1 MRASEWDKHF
11 EDCMMVSAKAQEDL
25 ANVEA
30 SIGDLVPKGGEKKST
45 MRKTWEFELCLI
57 TAKIVDELEA
67 AGCFPKGKGRPLGN
81 ETTPR
86 PEVNKAVVFKD
97 FFACGLRFP
106 LVHFLRSVLE
116 SFNVQL
122 HHLTPNG
129 ILYLTKISWSC
140 ESYGSEPYL
149 DTFCAYYELQR
160 QPKKIKIGNNFLEA
174 QFGHGTGFM

>member
-1 MRASEWDKHF
+1 
-11 EDCMMVSAKAQEDL
+11 
-25 ANVEA
+25 
-30 SIGDLVPKGGEKKST
+30 
-45 MRKTWEFELCLI
+45 MRKTWEFGPSLI
-57 TAKIVDELEA
+57 MAKIVDELEA

-86 PEVNKAVVFKD
+86 PEVNEAIVFKD

-106 LVHFLRSVLE
+106 PVPFLCSVLE

-122 HHLTPNG
+122 HHLTLNG
-129 ILYLTKISWSC
+129 ILCLSKFCWAC
-140 ESYGSEPYL
+140 ESYCSEPDL